1 MIRSVVYIC
10 MNTDYREASQD
21 TGFHSLFDTFA
32 YSRDILFRNSS
43 TDNGR
48 LEFVNLFAVCI
59 HRLEFNFTVTILSTS
74 TRLFCIFVFLI
85 NWLCKCLFVSNLWS
99 TYVCFY
105 VEFTKQTVNDDFQME
120 LTHTSDDGLSC
131 FCICMSTESRIF
143 FCKFCKS
150 FTHLTLSSFCLRLDS
165 KLDNWLWE
173 FHGL

>member
-1 MIRSVVYIC
+1 MVRSIIYGS
-10 MNTDYREASQD
+10 MNTYYWESCKD
-21 TGFHSLFDTFA
+21 TSFGSFFDTFA
-32 YSRDILFRNSS
+32 YCRDVFLRNS
-43 TDNGR
+43 TTNNCR
-48 LEFVNLFAVCI
+48 IKLEEFISVGI
-59 HRLEFNFTVTILSTS
+59 HRLEFNFTVSVLSTS